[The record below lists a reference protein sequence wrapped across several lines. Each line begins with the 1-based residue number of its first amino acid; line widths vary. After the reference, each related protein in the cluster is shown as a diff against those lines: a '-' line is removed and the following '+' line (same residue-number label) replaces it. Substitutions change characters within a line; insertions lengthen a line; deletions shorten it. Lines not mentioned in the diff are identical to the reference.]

1 MIDTDLFHSNYIG
14 RDGFK
19 WWIGQVADPETS
31 GWGSAREAKNSKVL
45 TDANDEVYTH
55 RCKVRVLGYHTISD
69 EEGYVLRDSDLPWAH
84 IMVPAGT
91 GTGVNGIG
99 QLPEYQGGENVL
111 GFFLDGDDAQ
121 QPVIIGGFARGH
133 QVGEV
138 EDTATND
145 ADSQVDCLVRP
156 FKPRLPSGTGMSNSH
171 LIKVAGNSNPGGAGT
186 PVGTG
191 QTTSSSNSSATKES
205 VATGNKQETK
215 NGASQGMEKAV
226 NISRPACEVEGN
238 IIAEIQQNVLAAI
251 ETLNAFQ
258 EYKGLYIDGSIG
270 QMRTLSSSI
279 GGQIKII
286 AGLIRKLLEVIKGDL
301 LKTIEETFGEAIQ
314 YVPETFKSI
323 FGISLKTAI
332 DVVVCVFEEIGAAGI
347 FEPILNIIEAVISG
361 QIVDAI
367 LCAVEQIIA
376 DILNEF
382 LQPIFNGISGLLN
395 QLADI
400 FGGISA
406 QLGAAIGTALS
417 LLNRVLSFI
426 KCAPAEFQCP
436 HPAAWALS
444 GPSQEQRKEF
454 NDILKQINIPNI
466 ELRDLGIDDA
476 DAIALRCES
485 NIGYLFPPNIVF
497 SNGDAQGR
505 AVVAGGQVIGVYIV
519 EPGRGY
525 SPLTPPTLT
534 IQQTGAHGTGSGAKA
549 VVQVDPETGG
559 LINPCLVN
567 PGSGYVSSPEVAVT
581 SIADVTPEEAALLPL
596 PQITDSTE
604 LIPYLKHFHVQNTG
618 VNYSDGD
625 VVLINNQP
633 PENYGLTIE
642 LDIAP
647 GGYITDI
654 NITNNTNNSPLVF
667 NELPSVTIQ
676 TSTGSNA
683 YCLPCLGFLQVES
696 QTEDSDGNIQV
707 QTTDGQ
713 QLTVNADDILTSVN
727 CFLQ

>member
-1 MIDTDLFHSNYIG
+1 MIDTELFNSNYIG

-31 GWGSAREAKNSKVL
+31 GWGSARESQNSKVV

-91 GTGVNGIG
+91 GTGVNGVG

-145 ADSQVDCLVRP
+145 SDTQVDCLVRP
-156 FKPRLPSGTGMSNSH
+156 FKPRLASNTGLSQQH
-171 LIKVAGNSNPGGAGT
+171 LIKTTKNPTPGGAGNRIGVT
-186 PVGTG
+186 
-191 QTTSSSNSSATKES
+191 TTSSINSSATRDS
-205 VATGNKQETK
+205 TSTGNEEGAK
-215 NGASQGMEKAV
+215 NDASSGMEKPV

-251 ETLNAFQ
+251 ETLNALQ
-258 EYKGLYIDGSIG
+258 EYKGLYIDGTIG
-270 QMRTLSSSI
+270 QARTLASSI
-279 GGQIKII
+279 GGQVKII
-286 AGLIRKLLEVIKGDL
+286 AGLIRKLLEVIKGET
-301 LKTIEETFGEAIQ
+301 LKVLEEAFASAIQ
-314 YVPETFKSI
+314 FIPETFKSI

-332 DVVVCVFEEIGAAGI
+332 DVVVCVFEEIGALGI
-347 FEPILNIIEAVISG
+347 FEPIMNIIEAAITG

-367 LCAVEQIIA
+367 LCAVEEIIA

-382 LQPIFNGISGLLN
+382 LQPIFDGISGLIN

-406 QLGAAIGTALS
+406 QLGAAIGQALA
-417 LLNRVLSFI
+417 LLGRVLSFI

-436 HPAAWALS
+436 QPAAWALS

-454 NDILKQINIPNI
+454 NDILAQINIPSI
-466 ELRDLGIDDA
+466 ELRDLGIDDSE
-476 DAIALRCES
+476 AIALRCES

-497 SNGDAQGR
+497 SSGNAQGK
-505 AVVAGGQVIGVYIV
+505 AVVAGGRVIGVYIV

-534 IQQTGAHGTGSGAKA
+534 IRQTGAHGTGGGARA

-559 LINPCLVN
+559 LTNPCLVN
-567 PGSGYVSSPEVAVT
+567 PGSGYVSSPVVAVT

-596 PQITDSTE
+596 PQIRDSTE
-604 LIPYLKHFHVQNTG
+604 LVPYLRHFHIQNTG
-618 VNYSDGD
+618 INYSDD
-625 VVLINNQP
+625 DIVLINNQP
-633 PENYGLTIE
+633 AENYGLTVE

-647 GGYITDI
+647 RGLIADI
-654 NITNNTNNSPLVF
+654 NITNNNNNSPLVF
-667 NELPSVTIQ
+667 NELPDVRIQ
-676 TSTGSNA
+676 TSTGTGA
-683 YCLPCLGFLQVES
+683 YIVACLGFLEVES
-696 QTEDSDGNIQV
+696 QTEDSAGNIQV

-713 QLTVNADDILTSVN
+713 RLTVNANDILTSVN

>member
-31 GWGSAREAKNSKVL
+31 GWGSAREAKNSKVI
-45 TDANDEVYTH
+45 TDENDEVYTH

-133 QVGEV
+133 QVEEV

-145 ADSQVDCLVRP
+145 ADSQIDCLVRP
-156 FKPRLPSGTGMSNSH
+156 FKPRLPSNTGMSNSH
-171 LIKVAGNSNPGGAGT
+171 IIKVAGNSNPGGAGT

-191 QTTSSSNSSATKES
+191 QTTSSSNSSASRGS
-205 VATGNKQETK
+205 VATGDKQETK
-215 NGASQGMEKAV
+215 NGASQGMEKDV
-226 NISRPACEVEGN
+226 NISRPACEAEGN
-238 IIAEIQQNVLAAI
+238 IIAEVQQAVLAAI
-251 ETLNAFQ
+251 QTLTAFQ
-258 EYKGLYIDGSIG
+258 EYKGLYIDGTIG
-270 QMRTLSSSI
+270 QVRTLASSI
-279 GGQIKII
+279 GGQVKII

-301 LKTIEETFGEAIQ
+301 LKTLEETFGEAIQ

-347 FEPILNIIEAVISG
+347 FEPILAIIEAAVTG

-367 LCAVEQIIA
+367 LCAIEQIIA

-382 LQPIFNGISGLLN
+382 LQPIFDGISGLLN

-406 QLGAAIGTALS
+406 QLGAAISQGLAL
-417 LLNRVLSFI
+417 LGRVLSFI

-485 NIGYLFPPNIVF
+485 DIGYLFPPNIVF
-497 SNGDAQGR
+497 SSGDGEAQ
-505 AVVAGGQVIGVYIV
+505 AVVADGQVIGIYIV
-519 EPGRGY
+519 EPGKGY
-525 SPLTPPTLT
+525 SPLTPPTLK
-534 IQQTGAHGTGSGAKA
+534 IEQTGAHGTGAGAKA

-559 LINPCLVN
+559 LTNPCLVN

-581 SIADVTPEEAALLPL
+581 SIADITPEEAALLPL

-618 VNYSDGD
+618 VNYSDD
-625 VVLINNQP
+625 DTVLINNQP
-633 PENYGLTIE
+633 AEDYGLTIE

-654 NITNNTNNSPLVF
+654 NITNNTNNGPLVF
-667 NELPSVTIQ
+667 NELPDVRVQ
-676 TSTGSNA
+676 TTTGANA
-683 YCLPCLGFLQVES
+683 FIVACLGFLQVET
-696 QTEDSDGNIQV
+696 QTEDSNGNIQV
-707 QTTDGQ
+707 ETTDGQ